1 MLGIAVAEGSGG
13 VGVGSGGSVGVA
25 LSGAGPS
32 SVKSSKYAVNGP
44 VACTVIETRAATA
57 CGGETRA
64 VVVMNR

>member
-1 MLGIAVAEGSGG
+1 
-13 VGVGSGGSVGVA
+13 
-25 LSGAGPS
+25 
-32 SVKSSKYAVNGP
+32 VNGP